1 MEKVQIVF
9 ILTDFKCMQLAIFR
23 MRFLRIYHCVI
34 ETAVLLGFYRESA
47 ASNLFKLG
55 LKLS

>member
-23 MRFLRIYHCVI
+23 MRFLRIDHFVI
-34 ETAVLLGFYRESA
+34 ETTVMLGFYRESA
-47 ASNLFKLG
+47 ASNLFTLG